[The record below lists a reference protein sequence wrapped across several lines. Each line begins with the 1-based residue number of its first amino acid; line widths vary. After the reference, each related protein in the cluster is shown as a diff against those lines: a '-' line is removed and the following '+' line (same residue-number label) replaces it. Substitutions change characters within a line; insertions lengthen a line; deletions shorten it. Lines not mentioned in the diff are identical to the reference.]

1 MRQFHPFHLSV
12 VFVIGVVSIAQGTSP
27 PAFTVQSAEL
37 DRESSAY
44 FRGASHDGHV
54 AFKTFDDRAWVWST
68 SGSVRAVTGPESFG
82 VLSGIG
88 PNGVVY
94 FTRHDDYAR
103 SVRVHPDGRV
113 DYLELAKS
121 DLYFFDT
128 VPGNISSITPSGRV
142 VGVHRAYARYT
153 NLVVTWEADGVTPTV
168 VPITTPNQFDR
179 YEESRSSDTGRG
191 VGRMNPNQHERSV
204 PAMRDQGVLRP
215 LPMAGRNTGGAHG
228 ISRDGRFAVGN
239 ALTRL
244 DDFTELPD
252 HAAIL
257 WTDED
262 YTVLPI
268 PYWALQS
275 GASVV
280 NSLGQVVG
288 GVGNDE
294 RSAVAFWDS
303 QLNVYELESLLVT
316 DRTMGLY
323 YAYMIDDQGRILVEG
338 WEVIEGLYY
347 DKRFF
352 LTPIPEPAMIGVVA
366 MLGLTLRR
374 VR

>member
-1 MRQFHPFHLSV
+1 M
-12 VFVIGVVSIAQGTSP
+12 GVVSIAQGVSP
-27 PAFTVQSAEL
+27 PGFMVHSVEVDRQS
-37 DRESSAY
+37 SSYSA
-44 FRGASHDGHV
+44 RASHDGHV
-54 AFKTFDDRAWVWST
+54 VFKTIDDRTWVWST
-68 SGSVRAVTGPESFG
+68 DGSVRAVAGPESFG

-88 PNGVVY
+88 PAGVVY
-94 FTRHDDYAR
+94 FTQHNDFAR
-103 SVRVHPDGRV
+103 SVRIHPDGRV
-113 DYLELAKS
+113 EHLELAHS
-121 DLYFFDT
+121 DLYVFDGV
-128 VPGNISSITPSGRV
+128 VPGNISSITPSGCV
-142 VGVHRAYARYT
+142 VGLHRGYPDFTY
-153 NLVVTWEADGVTPTV
+153 LMVTWEADGVTPTV

-191 VGRMNPNQHERSV
+191 VGHLYPNQDNRSV

-257 WTDED
+257 WTDQGH
-262 YTVLPI
+262 TVLPI
-268 PYWALQS
+268 PDWALQS

-352 LTPIPEPAMIGVVA
+352 LTPIPEPAMVGVVA
-366 MLGLTLRR
+366 LLGILSHR